1 LHAVMSSTLALW
13 ITFASV
19 AAAHEVLP
27 AIGDMTRDGN
37 MLVFDVQANLESF
50 VAGINLT
57 DVADTNNAAESGTYD
72 RLRALSSAELEARF
86 QDFWPTMAD
95 RVLIRFGETE
105 VTPELTGVE
114 IPEVGNL
121 DLIRPSV
128 LRFTAPIPEGEE
140 TVVVGWDR
148 AFGTLVIRQQGVEAP
163 YDGFLEAGAVSDPIT
178 LSGGDQAGALQTF
191 VNYIPVGFDHI
202 VPLGLDHI
210 LFVLG
215 LFFLSTHFWP
225 LLWQVS
231 AFTVAHTITLALA
244 ALGYVSIPASIVEP
258 LIAASIVF
266 VAVENVLSS
275 GLSRWRPVVV
285 FCFGLLHGL
294 GFASVLGEFGL
305 PDGTFVAALIGFN
318 VGVEL
323 GQLLVIAIALLCVF
337 EAIRVDRGAND
348 ATLATGLY
356 AGGALI
362 ATALAVL
369 SVTQSGFLGGDL
381 MGEIPLWNFFAP
393 LAVLLALCL
402 LSVLRRGQ
410 LDAYRRMVSAPIS
423 VGIAAIGSWWFIE
436 RVFL

>member
-1 LHAVMSSTLALW
+1 MSSTLALW

-402 LSVLRRGQ
+402 LSVVRRDQ
-410 LDAYRRMVSAPIS
+410 IDAYRRIVSVPFS
-423 VGIAAIGSWWFIE
+423 VGIAIIGAWWFVE

>member
-1 LHAVMSSTLALW
+1 
-13 ITFASV
+13 
-19 AAAHEVLP
+19 
-27 AIGDMTRDGN
+27 MTRDGN

-402 LSVLRRGQ
+402 LSVVRRDQ
-410 LDAYRRMVSAPIS
+410 IDAYRRIVSVPFS
-423 VGIAAIGSWWFIE
+423 VGIAIIGAWWFVE